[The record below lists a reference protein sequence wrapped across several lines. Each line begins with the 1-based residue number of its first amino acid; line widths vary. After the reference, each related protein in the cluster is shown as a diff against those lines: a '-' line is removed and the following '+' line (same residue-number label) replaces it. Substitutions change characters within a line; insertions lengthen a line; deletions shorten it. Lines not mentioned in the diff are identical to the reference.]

1 VAVALPS
8 LAFALFFLVSA
19 LSMLEPP
26 YWRFG
31 VIEGV
36 GLGLVAISFATL
48 LSGVGLLRRW
58 RFARSS
64 AAILLLLY
72 LAFWGLGTLDF
83 ALALFFDTT
92 QFVAEVQEGPVAI
105 LGAIT
110 ITVVAFVWCLH
121 SLWLLLHRSG
131 LSAVDA

>member
-1 VAVALPS
+1 MAVALPS
-8 LAFALFFLVSA
+8 LAFAVFFLVSA
-19 LSMLEPP
+19 LSMLEPQH
-26 YWRFG
+26 WRFS
-31 VIEGV
+31 VIEGA
-36 GLGLVAISFATL
+36 GLGLVAISSTSL
-48 LSGVGLLRRW
+48 LSGVALLRRW

-64 AAILLLLY
+64 AAILLLLF

-92 QFVAEVQEGPVAI
+92 EFVAEVQESPVAS

-110 ITVVAFVWCLH
+110 ITLVAFVWCLH

-131 LSAVDA
+131 RSAVDA